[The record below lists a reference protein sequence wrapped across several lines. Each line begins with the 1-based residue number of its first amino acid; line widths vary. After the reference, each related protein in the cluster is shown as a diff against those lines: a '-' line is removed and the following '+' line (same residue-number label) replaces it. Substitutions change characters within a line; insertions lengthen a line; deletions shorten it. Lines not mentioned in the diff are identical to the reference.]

1 MEGRGAGE
9 AAPLR
14 AVTARVC
21 SLADRLGVSRAEA
34 FDVARLSAASGVPEG
49 VVKALLNG
57 RPGGE
62 RDVQTR
68 FLQRLDL
75 LRRTRLRPDGRR
87 YTQREIADGAGM
99 SRQQAGALLN
109 GDRRPTM
116 EHCDALQRFFGV
128 HAGFLTAEDP
138 EALVGAL
145 QRTERE
151 LLRRLAEAPGRE
163 GPGHEAWGREGAVP
177 PGAGFTGAGH
187 EGPGLEGPGLEGPG
201 LEGAAR
207 DRADRAAAEGGR
219 AHGTEDALERLL
231 RDHGV
236 RGIAWRA
243 AQLPTDQHRDKVAEW
258 LDMLLESVR
267 RPGP

>member
-1 MEGRGAGE
+1 MENRGAGQ

-14 AVTARVC
+14 AVAARVS
-21 SLADRLGVSRAEA
+21 SLADRLGVPREEV
-34 FDVARLSAASGVPEG
+34 FDVSRLSAASGVPEG
-49 VVKALLNG
+49 TVKALLNG

-138 EALVGAL
+138 EALTGAL

-151 LLRRLAEAPGRE
+151 LLRRLADREARLPSPAPAADSDPARS
-163 GPGHEAWGREGAVP
+163 P
-177 PGAGFTGAGH
+177 AGTDVA
-187 EGPGLEGPGLEGPG
+187 
-201 LEGAAR
+201 
-207 DRADRAAAEGGR
+207 
-219 AHGTEDALERLL
+219 EDALERLL

-267 RPGP
+267 RPGT